1 MLQVTIFGGR
11 EGRLRNDGTIYLTLF
26 GACELYRPTLAR
38 QLVTLRQSQASGS
51 DWNAHGG
58 SEGGP
63 EDWTGSRRAGRGLKK
78 PFFLTLFGSTEI
90 KSPTLA
96 EELADLQE
104 MIRSGELTL
113 VDWERSVA
121 AIGMNDMS
129 YSSFTMFGAF
139 EECTLPSENEE
150 VESLAVQCHVGNIS
164 DSARQVLQTG
174 IGQRASE
181 RRAVLHR
188 ALAMST

>member
-1 MLQVTIFGGR
+1 MLHITIFGGR

-26 GACELYRPTLAR
+26 GACELHRPTLAR
-38 QLVTLRQSQASGS
+38 QLVTIRQSQAPGSGWS
-51 DWNAHGG
+51 PSGG
-58 SEGGP
+58 S
-63 EDWTGSRRAGRGLKK
+63 EDWTGSRRAGPGLKK
-78 PFFLTLFGSTEI
+78 AFFFTMFGAAEI
-90 KSPTLA
+90 KSPTIA

-113 VDWERSVA
+113 ADWERSIA
-121 AIGMNDMS
+121 QIGASDGA

-139 EECTLPSENEE
+139 EENSMPSEDEE

-174 IGQRASE
+174 IGQRDSD

-188 ALAMST
+188 ALAMSA